1 MGILRAG
8 KRANAAVGGL
18 AGRVD
23 GQTEAVAAQA
33 ARAIILAVRLLR
45 WPTLLLLVVPIPFVM
60 GLAAIALAADDT
72 WLIVLA
78 SLLAVG
84 GALVLFAFGMRREHI
99 LTAVEDEQEFATELG
114 IAVALSDNVA
124 QTREVLGELT
134 GASGGIR
141 IFSRLRALWRGFGLG
156 PGVLQDAADLRRARW
171 FFPPKVGTTVTLF
184 FVTLWL
190 VPVSFVGCLLL
201 GIALAA
207 R

>member
-1 MGILRAG
+1 MGILRTG
-8 KRANAAVGGL
+8 KRVNAAVDGL

-23 GQTEAVAAQA
+23 GQTEVVAARAAQA
-33 ARAIILAVRLLR
+33 IVFAVRLLR
-45 WPTLLLLVVPIPFVM
+45 WPTLAVLVVSIPFVL

-78 SLLAVG
+78 AVLAIA
-84 GALVLFAFGMRREHI
+84 GAVVLFAFGLRRHHI
-99 LTAVEDEQEFATELG
+99 LTAVEDQQQFATELG
-114 IAVALSDNVA
+114 VAVALSDNIGE
-124 QTREVLGELT
+124 TREVLGELA

-141 IFSRLRALWRGFGLG
+141 VFSRLKALWRGFGLG
-156 PGVLQDAADLRRARW
+156 PGVLQDAADLPRARW

-184 FVTLWL
+184 FAALIT